1 MSDMPKHHINEV
13 KEILMGRDGMKP
25 EEADELIS
33 EVREMIYE
41 ANGDIFEIEDILMD
55 NLGLEMDYIFDLI

>member
-13 KEILMGRDGMKP
+13 KEILMRRDGMKP
-25 EEADELIS
+25 DEADELIT